1 MQPGNKDEQ
10 HEGVQIVRRDCKLT
24 KLLDDLRREG
34 DLGARYADDIEKAIE
49 EEFRQFKDDT
59 IAEMKQLL
67 AITEYDEYDDAEKN
81 NEEDL

>member
-1 MQPGNKDEQ
+1 MQSGNKDER

-34 DLGARYADDIEKAIE
+34 DLGARYADGIEKAIE
-49 EEFRQFKDDT
+49 EEFRQFKDDM

-67 AITEYDEYDDAEKN
+67 AIAEYDDDTEKK